1 MKKFFKDTGNFLSFA
16 LALIPA
22 ILLFVF
28 QPGSAVP
35 YAIFAII
42 LLLFFLSLWFAAKIY
57 LDLKDKEYPAIE
69 LFKCSHGKCLCRPT
83 PFLDHH
89 SLVSFY
95 KNNDGF
101 EDFLCNGYVE
111 TITKLGLVQIVLI
124 GEDIEQ
130 NFDYISQ
137 HQSDVIIKP
146 NISIDS
152 PLIKQ

>member
-22 ILLFVF
+22 ILLFIF
-28 QPGSAVP
+28 QPGARVP

-42 LLLFFLSLWFAAKIY
+42 LLLFFLSLWFAVTIY
-57 LDLKDKEYPAIE
+57 LTLKDKEHPMIE
-69 LFKCSHGKCLCRPT
+69 LFKCSRGKCLCRPST
-83 PFLDHH
+83 FLDHH

-95 KNNDGF
+95 KNDNGF
-101 EDFLCNGYVE
+101 EEFLCNGYVE
-111 TITKLGLVQIVLI
+111 TITKSGMIQIILI
-124 GEDIEQ
+124 GENTDQ
-130 NFDYISQ
+130 NFDYISH
-137 HQSDVIIKP
+137 HQSDIIIKP